1 MATIRQARVGERIKR
16 DLSEII
22 QREMRDPRLNMV
34 TITAVEV
41 TRDFSQ
47 AQVYYCVLAGDKE
60 AQDAALAGLI
70 HAGGF
75 LRGKLGKLLEI
86 RTIPELFF
94 KYDEAMDRGVR
105 MFDIIKE
112 EQQYFTQNPVIPEE
126 VIVKEAKATKE
137 RVLTPEQEVIGDEDE
152 EELDNLEEEMTEEE
166 SEVA

>member
-47 AQVYYCVLAGDKE
+47 AQVFYCVLAGDKA

-70 HAGGF
+70 HASGF

-86 RTIPELFF
+86 RTIPELYF

-112 EQQYFTQNPVIPEE
+112 EQQYFTQNPVTPEE
-126 VIVKEAKATKE
+126 IVVKQAKEVKE
-137 RVLTPEQEVIGDEDE
+137 RVLTPEQEVIGEEDEDE
-152 EELDNLEEEMTEEE
+152 LDDEALTEEE
-166 SEVA
+166 AEVA